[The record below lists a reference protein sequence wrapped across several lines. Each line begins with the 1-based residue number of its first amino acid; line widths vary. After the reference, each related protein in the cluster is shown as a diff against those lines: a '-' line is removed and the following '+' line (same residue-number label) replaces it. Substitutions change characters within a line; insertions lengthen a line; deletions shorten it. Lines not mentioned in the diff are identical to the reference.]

1 VVAKR
6 AVQLKSRFLQLTNP
20 AFAGFVFNACK
31 MLTSLQNNES
41 VEVN

>member
-1 VVAKR
+1 MTASNQQTPQK
-6 AVQLKSRFLQLTNP
+6 
-20 AFAGFVFNACK
+20 AGFVFNLCK